1 MTEGDNEDFNLRLY
15 SGTLNAEVVLRV
27 RPLTLSGF
35 EAYRRTSS
43 RTFAQ
48 SIIDDIDDI
57 PDPAECE
64 YYIMH
69 CVHYRYSPPARP
81 RAGQKRRGTSA
92 DCCTNPRLLRATITI
107 NTCQLKV
114 ERGEGRGTS

>member
-15 SGTLNAEVVLRV
+15 SGTLSADVVLRV

-48 SIIDDIDDI
+48 SILDDIDDI

-64 YYIMH
+64 CYIMH
-69 CVHYRYSPPARP
+69 CVHCRLQLPPLSPLARQNDAELPP
-81 RAGQKRRGTSA
+81 RPTAALIR
-92 DCCTNPRLLRATITI
+92 DYY
-107 NTCQLKV
+107 
-114 ERGEGRGTS
+114 ERTPK